1 VDLVEAHVR
10 LASGAAGGAAAAARA
25 RDLLEQWLWGT
36 DLPRLEPAT
45 TP

>member
-1 VDLVEAHVR
+1 VR

-45 TP
+45 TAS